1 MRSCLQST
9 RAGASHVCCVPF
21 LPATIMS
28 VLLSCPHPLAP
39 PQLRKKPYLLL
50 LKLPHLTEWQLHPSG
65 QTPSWEL
72 SSTPLSQPTP
82 NPSTGHQLHLQM

>member
-1 MRSCLQST
+1 MPAEYSGGSLT
-9 RAGASHVCCVPF
+9 RVLCSVPAGNYHVC
-21 LPATIMS
+21 AA
-28 VLLSCPHPLAP
+28 VLSAP
-39 PQLRKKPYLLL
+39 PCSPPPRKKPYLLL

-82 NPSTGHQLHLQM
+82 NPSTGHQLHLPM

>member
-1 MRSCLQST
+1 MRSYLQST

-39 PQLRKKPYLLL
+39 PHQGKNP
-50 LKLPHLTEWQLHPSG
+50 TC
-65 QTPSWEL
+65 
-72 SSTPLSQPTP
+72 SS
-82 NPSTGHQLHLQM
+82 